1 MLELFAE
8 IPKQILKFKWG
19 HRSPQQLN
27 NLGKKEAGGPR
38 KDCGVQTL
46 VQHMGLS
53 NRPKYKHSPYRGF
66 TDLIRLQECSVGEK
80 KIIFFTNASG
90 SKEYTHLKRKK
101 IKN

>member
-66 TDLIRLQECSVGEK
+66 TDLIRLRECSVGEK
-80 KIIFFTNASG
+80 KNHFLHKCFWIKRIHT
-90 SKEYTHLKRKK
+90 SKKK
-101 IKN
+101 KK